1 MLQQMILNAPATI
14 CRTASSLPN
23 KAALLLP
30 ISMAACARET
40 ICTPTASSRWTPMR
54 ENLNGISIYD
64 ATETPVLVDANY
76 QSQPRKLL
84 A

>member
-1 MLQQMILNAPATI
+1 
-14 CRTASSLPN
+14 
-23 KAALLLP
+23 
-30 ISMAACARET
+30 MAACARET

-84 A
+84 V